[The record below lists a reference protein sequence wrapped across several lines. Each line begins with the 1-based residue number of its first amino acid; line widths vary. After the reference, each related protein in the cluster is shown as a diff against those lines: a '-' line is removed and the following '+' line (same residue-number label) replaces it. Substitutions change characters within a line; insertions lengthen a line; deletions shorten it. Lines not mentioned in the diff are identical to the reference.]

1 MKRYLQQFVE
11 LFSIPFFGI
20 GLLYF
25 TLGILALEFA
35 TSDGN
40 VTIIWPSAGIALA
53 AIIYYGCIAA
63 IAVFLATFALGVYVD
78 HPIWVS
84 VLIAIGN
91 TAAPLIATYLLKKF
105 HFSKTLLHLRDYLSL
120 VTIGGIT
127 SVVSAV
133 TGISAICL
141 SGIIPINFFY
151 SSVTSWWM
159 GHVHGILL
167 LAPVTLLLLQ
177 KTRNSIFNKPN
188 EFALLLTVCTVIAIG
203 IYDDVTLAFFSIDKS
218 YSFLIIIPFAW
229 SILRFDHV
237 ITSSLLVL
245 CFFTAVWGLLN
256 HNGLFYRGDIHHDI
270 NHLWQYFIVVSAVS
284 MILSYISKQRNTLF
298 EAFDNSQTE
307 TYIFTVLDAPFE
319 FINRAAREK
328 LNLNL
333 TSALKLKP
341 NDINPLLTNKVFTDA
356 YEKIKANHC
365 KQISIELDNKA
376 LSGYDYPVEI
386 HLNYTQQQ
394 GLAFFIA
401 SVYDISQRKQQE
413 TQVLLGNSVCDH
425 TYQAVMI
432 TDKNNIIL
440 RVNPAFTRIT
450 GYSEQEALGNTPNI
464 LKSGRHDEQFYQ
476 LIWDSIE
483 KNGEW
488 SGEIYNRNKNGTLY
502 LEKLFIKVIKTSNG
516 DVENYVAVFEDIT
529 KLKEQEQQLK
539 HFAEYDILT
548 GLANKYRLNEVF
560 LSIKATAV
568 RHQTQFA
575 LLFIDLN
582 DFKPI
587 NDEFG
592 HLVGDQ
598 VLYQIAQRLH
608 DSIREVDLAARV
620 GGDEFVIILTEVKD
634 ENDVTQFIAK
644 IKQQIHDRIKI
655 GQHGHTLSA
664 SIGYALYPR
673 DAESL
678 ERLLSIADDAM
689 YEDKRATKSN

>member
-1 MKRYLQQFVE
+1 
-11 LFSIPFFGI
+11 
-20 GLLYF
+20 
-25 TLGILALEFA
+25 
-35 TSDGN
+35 
-40 VTIIWPSAGIALA
+40 
-53 AIIYYGCIAA
+53 
-63 IAVFLATFALGVYVD
+63 
-78 HPIWVS
+78 
-84 VLIAIGN
+84 
-91 TAAPLIATYLLKKF
+91 
-105 HFSKTLLHLRDYLSL
+105 
-120 VTIGGIT
+120 
-127 SVVSAV
+127 
-133 TGISAICL
+133 
-141 SGIIPINFFY
+141 
-151 SSVTSWWM
+151 
-159 GHVHGILL
+159 
-167 LAPVTLLLLQ
+167 
-177 KTRNSIFNKPN
+177 
-188 EFALLLTVCTVIAIG
+188 
-203 IYDDVTLAFFSIDKS
+203 
-218 YSFLIIIPFAW
+218 
-229 SILRFDHV
+229 
-237 ITSSLLVL
+237 
-245 CFFTAVWGLLN
+245 
-256 HNGLFYRGDIHHDI
+256 
-270 NHLWQYFIVVSAVS
+270 
-284 MILSYISKQRNTLF
+284 
-298 EAFDNSQTE
+298 
-307 TYIFTVLDAPFE
+307 
-319 FINRAAREK
+319 
-328 LNLNL
+328 
-333 TSALKLKP
+333 
-341 NDINPLLTNKVFTDA
+341 
-356 YEKIKANHC
+356 
-365 KQISIELDNKA
+365 
-376 LSGYDYPVEI
+376 
-386 HLNYTQQQ
+386 
-394 GLAFFIA
+394 
-401 SVYDISQRKQQE
+401 
-413 TQVLLGNSVCDH
+413 
-425 TYQAVMI
+425 
-432 TDKNNIIL
+432 
-440 RVNPAFTRIT
+440 
-450 GYSEQEALGNTPNI
+450 
-464 LKSGRHDEQFYQ
+464 